1 MIRVFQPGN
10 IIHMTEDTTYT
21 VFMGQQRLITA
32 PLRETL
38 TYLKQ
43 HLENHA
49 RTQPLVIFN
58 DQTGKVVDFNLQGTL
73 EEVLER
79 EAPELRTGP
88 GRPKLGVVSREVSL
102 LPRHWDWLESHP
114 NGASATLRRLI
125 DEARKA
131 NPAAERKR
139 QAILPTDRFLIV
151 MGGDLP
157 GAEEASRALYNIDGA
172 TFRQIVQH
180 WPEDIRHHV
189 LHLSAGAFEDN
200 AEKKA

>member
-1 MIRVFQPGN
+1 MN
-10 IIHMTEDTTYT
+10 DATTYT
-21 VFMGQQRLITA
+21 AFLGQQRLITA
-32 PLRETL
+32 PLRAML
-38 TYLKQ
+38 THLKQ
-43 HLENHA
+43 HLDFAA
-49 RTQPLVIFN
+49 RTSPLVIFN

-79 EAPELRTGP
+79 EAPEPRSGP

-114 NGASATLRRLI
+114 NGASAALRRLI

-131 NPAAERKR
+131 DPVAERKR

-157 GAEEASRALYNIDGA
+157 GAEEASRALYNGDGA
-172 TFRQIVQH
+172 TFRAAVQG
-180 WPEDIRHHV
+180 WPEDIRNHV
-189 LHLSAGAFEDN
+189 LHLSAAAFEEQ
-200 AEKKA
+200 A